1 MNVMVR
7 KLSLR
12 VLDAA
17 AASFDAELQQLIA
30 FEVAQDAD
38 VDSTVASIIADV
50 RARGNAA
57 LIDYTRRF
65 DRLDVAR
72 ADALEISH
80 AELLAA
86 FDRIAPADRD
96 ALTAAATRIR
106 AFHER
111 QRTEGFSFRESNGTE
126 LGQRV
131 TPLDR
136 VGLYVPGGKAAY
148 PSSVLMNAIPA
159 QVAGGREI
167 VVAVPTPGGVRNP
180 LVLAA
185 AHLAQVA
192 RVFTIGGAQAIA
204 ALAYGT
210 ATIPAVDKI
219 CGPGN
224 AYVAAAKRRV
234 FGTVGIDMIA
244 GGSEILV
251 IADATANPDWVVLDL
266 FSQAEHDELA
276 QAILLTPGQR

>member
-192 RVFTIGGAQAIA
+192 RVFTVGCVQAIA

-210 ATIPAVDKI
+210 ATIPAVVLIFGAGD
-219 CGPGN
+219 
-224 AYVAAAKRRV
+224 ADVAAA
-234 FGTVGIDMIA
+234 
-244 GGSEILV
+244 
-251 IADATANPDWVVLDL
+251 
-266 FSQAEHDELA
+266 
-276 QAILLTPGQR
+276 